1 MLRAL
6 QSAFVTS
13 FGSGKFTLGAL
24 VSLLVTVADV
34 SLFNIG
40 SAFWGLIAGFAVS
53 WLMERQDF
61 KA

>member
-1 MLRAL
+1 
-6 QSAFVTS
+6 
-13 FGSGKFTLGAL
+13 